1 MIKRWG
7 KIPWNRWGIDRK
19 RGLLALGL
27 IAVALLLWG
36 RLILKN
42 APRTALADP
51 KEGQVALQTLPTRQA
66 AALTR
71 EVHLQLP
78 KGGKRDLFAMAEHR
92 FARTEMSPESA
103 QTAKSVGETSDSDV
117 RTRAVQQAAMA
128 LRLQT
133 TILGTPPRAMIDG
146 QLLGP
151 GETIKGFEI
160 VEIQQREVVLQK
172 DGIQVRL
179 EM

>member
-1 MIKRWG
+1 MKPWWR
-7 KIPWNRWGIDRK
+7 KIPWQRWGIDRK
-19 RGLLALGL
+19 RGLVALGL

-51 KEGQVALQTLPTRQA
+51 KEGQVALQTSPTRQSA
-66 AALTR
+66 ELTR
-71 EVHLQLP
+71 EIHLQLP
-78 KGGKRDLFAMAEHR
+78 TDRKRDLFAMAEHR
-92 FARTEMSPESA
+92 FARTENTPESA
-103 QTAKSVGETSDSDV
+103 PAAKSVGETSDSEV
-117 RTRAVQQAAMA
+117 KRRAVQQAAA
-128 LRLQT
+128 TLRLQT

-160 VEIQQREVVLQK
+160 VEIEQRQVILQK